1 MKKNHSDDKK
11 EMSFLQKLYFKLD
24 IPPDL
29 TNGNFV
35 EIRGSS
41 NVCIHGCK
49 KILLYTTEEVRVRLT
64 GCILCVVGT
73 GLYCTAYHA
82 GVIEIDGL
90 IHSVSYSED
99 K

>member
-1 MKKNHSDDKK
+1 MRKKHSASQE

-29 TNGNFV
+29 TNGILV
-35 EIRGSS
+35 EIRGTS

-49 KILLYTTEEVRVRLT
+49 RILLYTTEEVRVRLN
-64 GCILCVVGT
+64 GCVLCVLGNN
-73 GLYCTAYHA
+73 LYCTAYHS
-82 GVIEIDGL
+82 GNIEVDGS
-90 IHSVSYSED
+90 ISSVSYMED